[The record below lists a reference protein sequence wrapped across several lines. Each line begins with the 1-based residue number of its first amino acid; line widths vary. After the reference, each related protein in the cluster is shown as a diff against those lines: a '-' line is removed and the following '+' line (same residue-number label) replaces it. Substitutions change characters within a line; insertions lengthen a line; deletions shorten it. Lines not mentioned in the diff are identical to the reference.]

1 LIRYFR
7 MRYSSQWLRRTP
19 IDYFA
24 KEELKFFEDFDKV
37 QRLQIRESTKTPG
50 YRGFLGLG

>member
-1 LIRYFR
+1 
-7 MRYSSQWLRRTP
+7 MRYSTQWSRRTP
-19 IDYFA
+19 IDYSA
-24 KEELKFFEDFDKV
+24 KEELEFFEDFDKV